1 MCGLGVPSFGLDDEP
16 ASDRAPNNHAPA
28 RASKQAAAK
37 QAAAESTAA
46 ESLRLEAMLAL
57 RRPESRTTADD
68 ASTCSAGAAE
78 PTHGSEPTAGLEP
91 SGDSNPGPLAPT
103 AGSSQPASVDDD
115 EVANAPSG
123 AGGSG
128 EGERDE
134 QAALKALYSQV
145 IFFRPPH
152 PFLPYVAPHSFP
164 YLKFER
170 STRSWGSARA
180 GRRSAG
186 GARASSGGGASSA
199 MPKSWGRWI
208 WRHRRRRLFNV
219 RAC

>member
-1 MCGLGVPSFGLDDEP
+1 MRCICALEECVCGLGVPSFGLDDEP
-16 ASDRAPNNHAPA
+16 ASDRAPNNQAPA
-28 RASKQAAAK
+28 RASKQAAAKQAAAK

-152 PFLPYVAPHSFP
+152 PFLPYVAPHFSHISNF
-164 YLKFER
+164 
-170 STRSWGSARA
+170 
-180 GRRSAG
+180 
-186 GARASSGGGASSA
+186 
-199 MPKSWGRWI
+199 I
-208 WRHRRRRLFNV
+208 LFF
-219 RAC
+219 

>member
-16 ASDRAPNNHAPA
+16 ASDRAPNNQAPA
-28 RASKQAAAK
+28 RASKQAAAKQAAAK

-152 PFLPYVAPHSFP
+152 PFLSYVAPHFSHISPLILVFQNA
-164 YLKFER
+164 ER
-170 STRSWGSARA
+170 VPASPSRS
-180 GRRSAG
+180 
-186 GARASSGGGASSA
+186 
-199 MPKSWGRWI
+199 
-208 WRHRRRRLFNV
+208 RL
-219 RAC
+219 C